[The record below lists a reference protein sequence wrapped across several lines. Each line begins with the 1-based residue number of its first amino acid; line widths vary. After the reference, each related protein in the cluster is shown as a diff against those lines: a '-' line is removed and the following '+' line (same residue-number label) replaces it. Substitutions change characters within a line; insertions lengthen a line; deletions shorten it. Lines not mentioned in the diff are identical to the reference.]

1 MTVALAVAGGMA
13 FAEGPKTGE
22 EVIAAGRPPVA
33 VVKLPKEGCFI
44 GSGVY
49 GAEGKL
55 FNTGLCFTYW
65 RPSKPQPE
73 ETPRLCAEE
82 RTGNTL
88 QFWFNLA
95 NSKLVESATKE
106 GLYSTAIYGTAKA
119 KEVKKLREQGAKF
132 ELFTCGPDG
141 LLKAVSDR
149 AMSLGVPGWISMDR
163 HMICGVGACYACIQ
177 KTVRGNS
184 RCCIEGPVFAAEDLV
199 W

>member
-1 MTVALAVAGGMA
+1 MKRLMMVALAAATGMS
-13 FAEGPKTGE
+13 FAAEPKTGE

-33 VVKLPKEGCFI
+33 AVKLPKEGCFI

-119 KEVKKLREQGAKF
+119 NEVKKAVVLAAGFGTR
-132 ELFTCGPDG
+132 G
-141 LLKAVSDR
+141 LASTTESGSPSAWRTRTRTSR
-149 AMSLGVPGWISMDR
+149 AAR
-163 HMICGVGACYACIQ
+163 R
-177 KTVRGNS
+177 T
-184 RCCIEGPVFAAEDLV
+184 
-199 W
+199 